1 MELDL
6 EQIKEILDAFE
17 ERNMQ
22 KFELKKG
29 DFEIVLERMPNTNET
44 NSMPSYLPQMIAAS
58 QLSPNLQGNAQQQGT
73 LIETQ
78 PAQPVEEGTFITSPM
93 VGTFY
98 AAPSPEEPT
107 FVKVGDRVEKGQVVC
122 IIEAMKVMN
131 EVKSSETG
139 VLKEILLE
147 SGHPLEF
154 GSKIFRIG

>member
-29 DFEIVLERMPNTNET
+29 DFELVLERTSYSSGGVST
-44 NSMPSYLPQMIAAS
+44 PSYLPQMIAAP
-58 QLSPNLQGNAQQQGT
+58 QLPPTMQGNAGPQGT
-73 LIETQ
+73 LIENHSAP
-78 PAQPVEEGTFITSPM
+78 PAEEGSFITSPM

-98 AAPSPEEPT
+98 SSPAPEEPP
-107 FVKVGDRVEKGQVVC
+107 FVKVGDSVKQGQVVC

-131 EVKSSETG
+131 EVKATESG
-139 VLKEILLE
+139 ILKEVLVE
-147 SGHPLEF
+147 SGHPMEF